1 MTLPI
6 IIAVFPYYLQ
16 RKRLQYLLLL
26 NINVV

>member
-6 IIAVFPYYLQ
+6 IIAVMLYYLQ

-26 NINVV
+26 NINIA